1 MSQETRK
8 DPRAKVLTMTVRYKS
23 ATLDEFIE
31 HHSYD
36 ISRGGMFIKTPS
48 PFPPGTLLKFEVKIA
63 DEQRLLQGVGRVV
76 WKREK
81 SASPGEESPS
91 GMGVKFIKINEEAQ
105 ALIQDLTGRRSA
117 AGAFEA
123 GGGDADVDSLPTP
136 GAPGGSAPMGPRKG
150 TMLGLGS
157 ISSAAENLSPPESGK
172 DTKFFPDSGSSEA
185 DMPAPEDRTV
195 MKQTAELLRDALRE
209 AGGSEAEL
217 GAPAQPA
224 VAEPANADSAGDTE
238 SASGGA
244 VASKP
249 QKSLSQPPPSR
260 SQQSRDGRRS
270 NRPGPASSPP
280 QAASANS
287 TVPPARKRKPL
298 GSAAAQLVN
307 AKQESTGQGM
317 LGGIILGLVALGAV
331 VYFLL
336 IKPAAPPPPVPVP
349 AAQAAPEPTPQAATE
364 IAPAPSAP
372 APSAPAPSAPA
383 PSANPIP
390 AANLPSTPATPIP
403 AVVAPKV
410 PPATHAAAP
419 AEKKPAAEPK
429 PAAEKPA
436 KPPKAPKSPAADSDN
451 PY

>member
-81 SASPGEESPS
+81 SASASEESPS

-157 ISSAAENLSPPESGK
+157 ISSAAENLSPPESGN
-172 DTKFFPDSGSSEA
+172 DTAFFPDSGSSEA

-224 VAEPANADSAGDTE
+224 VVEPASADNADDTE
-238 SASGGA
+238 AAGGA

-249 QKSLSQPPPSR
+249 PKSLSQPPASR
-260 SQQSRDGRRS
+260 SQQSREGRRS
-270 NRPGPASSPP
+270 NRPGQASSPTR
-280 QAASANS
+280 AASANS
-287 TVPPARKRKPL
+287 TVPPARQRKPL
-298 GSAAAQLVN
+298 GTAAAQPVN
-307 AKQESTGQGM
+307 VKESSGKG
-317 LGGIILGLVALGAV
+317 LFGAIILGLVALLAAV
-331 VYFLL
+331 YVFL

-349 AAQAAPEPTPQAATE
+349 AAQAAPEPTR
-364 IAPAPSAP
+364 
-372 APSAPAPSAPA
+372 
-383 PSANPIP
+383 
-390 AANLPSTPATPIP
+390 
-403 AVVAPKV
+403 
-410 PPATHAAAP
+410 
-419 AEKKPAAEPK
+419 
-429 PAAEKPA
+429 
-436 KPPKAPKSPAADSDN
+436 